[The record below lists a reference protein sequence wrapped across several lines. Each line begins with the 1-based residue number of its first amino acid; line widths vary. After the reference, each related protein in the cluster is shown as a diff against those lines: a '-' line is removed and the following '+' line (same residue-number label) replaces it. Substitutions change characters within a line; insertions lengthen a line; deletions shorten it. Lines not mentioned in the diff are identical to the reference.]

1 MTITSNLKR
10 AVAAS
15 CCVLLSVGCGF
26 DGLNSV
32 PLPGAVG
39 RGSGAAVY
47 HVELANIGTL
57 ESNSPVMID
66 NVIVGSVGRMTFDH
80 WHIDVE
86 VSVRPDVA
94 IPANAVAT
102 VGQTSLLG
110 SMHVALDPPAGQAP
124 QGRLQSGATIRLSR
138 TASYPSTEQTL
149 ASLSALVN
157 GGGLGQIGDIFRS
170 LNTALSGR
178 EPQVREL
185 IERLGRFVGVFDAQ
199 RDEIIDSLRSLNNL
213 AETLANER
221 DTVAAALR
229 DIPPALQVLVQERPH
244 LTDALE
250 KLGTFGDLAT
260 RLVNDAGTDLTTN
273 LTNLEPTIKALADVG
288 PDLARVVAYL
298 PTAPF
303 NQNIIDRGVRG
314 DYMNLFIIIDLTTA
328 RLKRTLLAGTHWEDQ
343 DAQLVPA
350 PGDLGYES
358 YYTRN
363 PLGAPI
369 SPPPATYR
377 DSLKVAPPPAPPT
390 EPVPTPPSPQQG
402 GG

>member
-1 MTITSNLKR
+1 MTITSNVKR
-10 AVAAS
+10 SVAAG
-15 CCVLLSVGCGF
+15 CCALLSVGCGF

-32 PLPGAVG
+32 ALPGAVG
-39 RGSGAAVY
+39 RGPGAAIY

-57 ESNSPVMID
+57 ESNSPVMVD
-66 NVIVGSVGRMTFDH
+66 NVVVGSVGQMRFDN
-80 WHIDVE
+80 WHIDVA

-110 SMHVALDPPAGQAP
+110 SMHVALDPPLGQEP
-124 QGRLQSGATIRLSR
+124 QGRLQSGATIPLSR

-157 GGGLGQIGDIFRS
+157 GGGLGQIGDIIRS

-185 IERLGRFVGVFDAQ
+185 IERLGRFIGVFDSQ
-199 RDEIIDSLRSLNNL
+199 RDEIIDSLQSLNKL
-213 AETLANER
+213 AETLTRQR

-229 DIPPALQVLVQERPH
+229 DIPPALEVLVQERPR

-250 KLGTFGDLAT
+250 KLGAFGDLAT
-260 RLVNDAGTDLTTN
+260 RLVNDAGADLTTN
-273 LTNLEPTIKALADVG
+273 LTSLEPTIKALADVG
-288 PDLARVVAYL
+288 PDLARVLAYL

-303 NQNIIDRGVRG
+303 NQSIIDRGIRG

-369 SPPPATYR
+369 SPPPPTYR
-377 DSLKVAPPPAPPT
+377 DSLKTAPPPPPEPPT
-390 EPVPTPPSPQQG
+390 QG